1 MNFPKPTRKGYMLDL
16 WNRLQPNRSYSTEEI
31 YSLAEGLPVD
41 TVSNLIYTSINQQR
55 GYLILDQSTDC
66 YFRSDSNISMD
77 STQGLSVE
85 ESEIDEVAIARNIVA
100 MREQLKCIEEERA
113 AKMQQIEKLN
123 QEVADLD
130 QSIVAIKEQLQ
141 PLRHFFPASAA

>member
-1 MNFPKPTRKGYMLDL
+1 M
-16 WNRLQPNRSYSTEEI
+16 
-31 YSLAEGLPVD
+31 
-41 TVSNLIYTSINQQR
+41 
-55 GYLILDQSTDC
+55 DC

-100 MREQLKCIEEERA
+100 MRKQLQLTEKERA

-123 QEVADLD
+123 QEIADLD

>member
-1 MNFPKPTRKGYMLDL
+1 MLDL

-41 TVSNLIYTSINQQR
+41 TVSNLIYTSINQER
-55 GYLILDQSTDC
+55 GYLILDQATGC
-66 YFRSDSNISMD
+66 YFRSDFNVLMD
-77 STQGLSVE
+77 STQDLSVE
-85 ESEIDEVAIARNIVA
+85 EYEIDEVAIARNIAA
-100 MREQLKCIEEERA
+100 MRKQLKCTEEERA
-113 AKMQQIEKLN
+113 AKVQQIEKLN
-123 QEVADLD
+123 QDVSDLD